1 MARKTTRIRGAR
13 LLVGTVLTVVVVVG
27 LILAAYFT
35 PLMSVKKVTVS
46 GNSVVSADEI
56 RAAAAVPANKPLLQV
71 DTGASARRVAAIPR
85 IASVRVKRSYPST
98 VAITV
103 VERTP
108 VAYIENSDGKQL
120 VDDSGYPYAKADP
133 PPGLPK
139 LVTPNPGSGD
149 SATASAL
156 SVLTGLPPVIAEQV
170 SEVDAD
176 TPASVVL
183 ILKDKRKVDW
193 GSDDESPA
201 KAQTLIALL
210 TQPGHEYN
218 VMSPNNPTVK

>member
-1 MARKTTRIRGAR
+1 MARRTTRIRGVR
-13 LLVGTVLTVVVVVG
+13 LLLGTVVTVVVVVG

-85 IASVRVKRSYPST
+85 ISSVRVKRSYPST
-98 VAITV
+98 IAITV
-103 VERTP
+103 VERTS
-108 VAYIENSDGKQL
+108 VAYIDGSGGKQL
-120 VDDSGYPYAKADP
+120 VDRSGYPYAQGDP

-139 LVTPNPGSGD
+139 LVTPNPGAGD
-149 SATASAL
+149 PATTAAL
-156 SVLTGLPPVIAEQV
+156 SVLTQLPAVIADQV

-176 TPASVVL
+176 TSASVVL
-183 ILKDKRKVDW
+183 ILKDKRRVDW
-193 GSDDESPA
+193 GSDDESAA

-210 TQPGHEYN
+210 TQPGNEYN